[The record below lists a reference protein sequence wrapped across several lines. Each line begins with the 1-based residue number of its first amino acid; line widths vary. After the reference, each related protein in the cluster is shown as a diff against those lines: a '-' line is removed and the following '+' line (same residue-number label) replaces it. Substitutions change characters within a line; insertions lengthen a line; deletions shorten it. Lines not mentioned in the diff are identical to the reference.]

1 MNRAFWSGKRVFLT
15 GHTGFK
21 GSWLALWLERLGSR
35 VTGYALEPPSRP
47 SLFERAEV
55 AGGLESIHGDLRDLD
70 RLRQAMTTARPQV
83 VLHLAAQ
90 SLVKEGYRDPL
101 GTYSTNVQGTAHVL
115 EAARGCDGLEA
126 LVSVT
131 TDKCYRNDERAV
143 GFREEDPLGG
153 HDPYSSSK
161 AGAELVTAA
170 YRRSFFRDGAPFVAS
185 ARAGN
190 VIGGGDWAAD
200 RLIPDLIRGFS
211 AGETVKVRS
220 PAAIRP
226 WQHVLEPLRGYLEV
240 AEHLATGGAAFA
252 EAWNFGP
259 EESDA
264 RPVEWIATRAAELW
278 GDGAGW
284 ELDDEVHPPE
294 ATYLKLDVSKAGER
308 LGWRPVVDLETALGW
323 IVDWHRREAAGESA
337 RELCAERIARYEER
351 LEIK

>member
-21 GSWLALWLERLGSR
+21 GSWLALWLEHLGAE
-35 VTGYALEPPSRP
+35 VTGYALEPPSHP
-47 SLFERAEV
+47 SLFERAGV
-55 AGGLESIHGDLRDLD
+55 AAGLESVHGDLRDLD
-70 RLRQAMTTARPQV
+70 RLRTAMAGARPDV

-115 EAARGCDGLEA
+115 EAARSCDRLAA

-143 GFREEDPLGG
+143 AFREEDPLGG
-153 HDPYSSSK
+153 KDPYSSSK

-170 YRRSFFRDGAPFVAS
+170 YRESYFGAGAPFVAS

-200 RLIPDLIRGFS
+200 RLIPDLIRGFA

-220 PAAIRP
+220 PKAIRP

-240 AEHLATGGAAFA
+240 AERLAGEGAPYA

-264 RPVEWIATRAAELW
+264 RPVEWIATRAAERW
-278 GDGAGW
+278 GEGAAW
-284 ELDDEVHPPE
+284 ALDDEVHPPE
-294 ATYLKLDVSKAGER
+294 ATYLRLDVTKARER
-308 LGWRPVVDLETALGW
+308 LGWRPVVGLDTALDW
-323 IVDWHRREAAGESA
+323 IVDWHRREAAGEDA
-337 RELCAERIARYEER
+337 RALCRERIERYEER
-351 LEIK
+351 LETA